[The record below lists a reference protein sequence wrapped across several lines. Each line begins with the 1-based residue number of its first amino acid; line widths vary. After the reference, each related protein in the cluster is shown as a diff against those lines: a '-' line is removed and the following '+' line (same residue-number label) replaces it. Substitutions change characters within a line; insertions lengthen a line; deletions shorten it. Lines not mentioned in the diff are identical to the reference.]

1 MNQLETKIRVNE
13 IFYSLQGEGAW
24 TGTPA
29 AFVRFAGCNR
39 SCSFCDTQHKFFST
53 MSVKEILQKV
63 MSLGPA
69 RRVVITGGEPMTQ
82 LEGLH
87 DLSLAFAAAGYEVHL
102 ETNGDFEVDPS
113 EVDWLTVSPK
123 GPEWKQKIGDE
134 IKVVYTGQSK
144 EELEQ
149 YLESSDKVHFKHH
162 FLQPCSTPEGSNV
175 EATVAYIKADP
186 RWRLSLQTHKL
197 IGVR

>member
-1 MNQLETKIRVNE
+1 MKISE
-13 IFYSLQGEGAW
+13 IFYSLQGEGYWA
-24 TGTPA
+24 GIPA
-29 AFVRFAGCNR
+29 VFVRFSGCNR
-39 SCSFCDTQHKFFST
+39 FCSFCDTQHNFFST
-53 MSVKEILQKV
+53 MSVKDILQKV
-63 MSLGPA
+63 MSLGSA
-69 RRVVITGGEPMTQ
+69 RRVVVTGGEPMTQ
-82 LEGLH
+82 LEGFH

-149 YLESSDKVHFKHH
+149 YLESSDKVYFKHR

-175 EATVAYIKADP
+175 EATVEYIKADP
-186 RWRLSLQTHKL
+186 RWRLSLQIHKL